1 MMLTMPI
8 SITDTTMAKPLL
20 QSSEDSILFPMDMKE
35 EDVESFDPEKQILN
49 GAAIGIRN
57 DGTDES
63 KNSSVVVIGSY
74 DALTSNYLSISSYNN
89 AAYFVNLFNTLAD
102 RDDVSIVIEGKDPS
116 ANELGVT
123 SMDAIAFPSILVRF
137 VIPIAVLIVGLI
149 IWIKRRH
156 K

>member
-1 MMLTMPI
+1 M
-8 SITDTTMAKPLL
+8 
-20 QSSEDSILFPMDMKE
+20 
-35 EDVESFDPEKQILN
+35 
-49 GAAIGIRN
+49 
-57 DGTDES
+57 
-63 KNSSVVVIGSY
+63 IGSY

-123 SMDAIAFPSILVRF
+123 SMDAIAFPAILVRF